1 MPGQHPAKS
10 QPPAPPSGTIALV
23 GAGPGD
29 PDLITLRGLR
39 AIERAEVILYDRLV
53 APELLD
59 YAPPECEQI
68 AVGKAPQRHLL
79 PQATITALMVEKA
92 RRHRYVVRLKGGD
105 PFIFGRGGEE
115 AEALSEE
122 GIPFEVV
129 PGITAGTACGA
140 YAGIPLTHRT
150 LTPGV
155 TFVTGHRRSPELE
168 LDWANLAASGN
179 TLVFYMGLA
188 NLPRIAANL
197 LAHGMPGSTPAALIQ
212 EGATEGQKVWTA
224 SLANLPPLVAGADVH
239 PPVLIVVGEVV
250 QLRERLAW
258 FEQAAHLHAGAAPF
272 RGHP

>member
-1 MPGQHPAKS
+1 MSGQHPAKS
-10 QPPAPPSGTIALV
+10 QSPTTPLGTIALV

-39 AIERAEVILYDRLV
+39 SIERAEVILYDRLV

-59 YAPPECEQI
+59 YAPPECEEVF
-68 AVGKAPQRHLL
+68 VGKAADNHPL
-79 PQATITALMVEKA
+79 PQETITALMVEKA
-92 RRHRYVVRLKGGD
+92 RRYRYVVRLKGGD

-122 GIPFEVV
+122 GVPFEVV

-197 LAHGMPGSTPAALIQ
+197 LAHGMSGSTPAALIQ
-212 EGATEGQKVWTA
+212 EGASEGQKVWTA
-224 SLANLPPLVAGADVH
+224 GLANLPSLVAGADVH

-250 QLRERLAW
+250 QLRDHLAW
-258 FEQAAHLHAGAAPF
+258 FEQAAHLHSGAAPF
-272 RGHP
+272 RRTP